1 MKKITTKITDANEGM
16 HDPRAYKGA
25 KEMLENH
32 DYEQARLYHLR
43 LTDSNQVEPYLAAIK
58 ALVAHLRKNN
68 IRCQYKAAVE
78 EDDGQGIHMHVF
90 LLVEAKLN
98 NPCHIINRKA
108 DGWLAIMLLKRGLD
122 FSLNSPRSAMHYG
135 KDQAQKNYA
144 SVPKTKGAKIADCVL
159 WISYLY
165 KNRSKPDLEQIY
177 YSSRP
182 TRERLENRRGE

>member
-1 MKKITTKITDANEGM
+1 MKKIATAITDANDGM

-25 KEMLENH
+25 REMLENH

-43 LTDSNQVEPYLAAIK
+43 LTGSNQVEPYLDAIK
-58 ALVAHLRKNN
+58 ALVAHLRKNR

-78 EDDGQGIHMHVF
+78 ADNDQGIHLHVF
-90 LLVEAKLN
+90 LLLEAKLN

-108 DGWLAIMLLKRGLD
+108 DGWLAIMLLKRDLD
-122 FSLNSPRSAMHYG
+122 FALNSPRSSIHYG
-135 KDQAQKNYA
+135 KDGSAKNYA
-144 SVPKTKGAKIADCVL
+144 SVPKTKSAKVADCVL

-165 KNRSKPDLEQIY
+165 KNRSKPDLKQIY

-182 TRERLENRRGE
+182 TRERIG